1 MDARSIIVRKR
12 DGLELSPEQIE
23 WFIDGY
29 VQDRVAEYQAAALAM
44 SIFLNGMAPRELEAW
59 MKAMLHSGKVL
70 SFPEIDR
77 PKVDKH
83 STGGVGDKV
92 SIPLAPAMAACGLAV
107 PMISG
112 RGLGHTGG
120 TLDKLEAIPGMRTG
134 LTETEF
140 RRTLTETGLAFGAQT
155 KDIVPADRKLYAL
168 RDVTGT
174 VESIPLIASSIM
186 SKKLAEGLDGLVLD
200 VKFGSGAFIT
210 DVERGAELARVMIG
224 LAESLGVRAAA
235 YQTSMAEPL
244 GVCVGHALEIEE
256 SLACLRGEGPTDL
269 RELVLLL
276 GGEALVIGGLC
287 ADLEAGRARIAA
299 SLADGSALEH
309 FERAIAAQ
317 GAESGA
323 LGRLARTQH
332 VHELRA
338 PRGGTLEFVDLRA
351 IGNALV
357 ELGGGR
363 RRIEDTIDPAVGFE
377 FPVSAGATVSEGD
390 LLAKVHHANGR
401 GLEDALTLLEPALR
415 VADSYA
421 APPLVLGRVSGSARD
436 SAV

>member
-1 MDARSIIVRKR
+1 MDARSVIVAKR
-12 DGLELSPEQIE
+12 DGRELTPEQIA

-29 VQDRVAEYQAAALAM
+29 VGEGVAEYQAAALAM
-44 SIFLNGMAPRELEAW
+44 AIFLNGMTPRELEAW
-59 MKAMLHSGKVL
+59 MKAMLYSGKVL
-70 SFPEIDR
+70 SFPELDR

-120 TLDKLEAIPGMRTG
+120 TLDKLESIAGMRTG
-134 LTETEF
+134 LSEDEF

-200 VKFGSGAFIT
+200 VKFGSGAFII

-224 LAESLGVRAAA
+224 LAKSLGVKATA

-256 SLACLRGEGPTDL
+256 SLACLRGEGPADL
-269 RELVLLL
+269 RELVLLQ
-276 GGEALVIGGLC
+276 GGEALVIGGL
-287 ADLEAGRARIAA
+287 ADDLESGRARIAA

-309 FERAIAAQ
+309 FERVIAAQ

-323 LGRLARTQH
+323 LERLAHTSA

-338 PRGGTLEFVDLRA
+338 PRSGVLEYGDLRA

-363 RRIEDTIDPAVGFE
+363 RRIEDAIDPAVGFE
-377 FPVSAGATVSEGD
+377 FPVAAGATVTEGD
-390 LLAKVHHANGR
+390 LLARVHHSNGR
-401 GLEDALTLLEPALR
+401 GLEDGLALLEPALS
-415 VADSYA
+415 VVDTYE
-421 APPLVLGRVSGSARD
+421 APPLVLARLE
-436 SAV
+436 

>member
-1 MDARSIIVRKR
+1 MDARSVIVAKR
-12 DGLELSPEQIE
+12 DGRELSAEQIR

-29 VQDRVAEYQAAALAM
+29 VADRVAEYQAAALAM
-44 SIFLNGMAPRELEAW
+44 AIFLNGMAPRELEAW

-70 SFPEIDR
+70 SFPELDR

-120 TLDKLEAIPGMRTG
+120 TLDKLEAIPGMHTG
-134 LTETEF
+134 LDEDAF

-210 DVERGAELARVMIG
+210 DVDRGAELARVMIG
-224 LAESLGVRAAA
+224 LAGSLGVKAAA

-256 SLACLRGEGPTDL
+256 SLACLRGEGPDDL
-269 RELVLLL
+269 RELVLLQ
-276 GGEALVIGGLC
+276 GGEALVLGGIC
-287 ADLEAGRARIAA
+287 DDVDAGRVRIAA
-299 SLADGSALEH
+299 SLADGSAMEH
-309 FERAIAAQ
+309 FERVIAAQ
-317 GAESGA
+317 GAKPGA
-323 LGRLARTQH
+323 LQHLARTKE

-338 PRGGTLEFVDLRA
+338 PRSGVLEYTDLRA
-351 IGNALV
+351 VGGALV

-363 RRIEDTIDPAVGFE
+363 RRIEDEIDPAVGFE
-377 FPVSAGATVSEGD
+377 FPVLAGASVSEGD
-390 LLAKVHHANGR
+390 LLARVHHQRGR
-401 GLEDALTLLEPALR
+401 GLEDCLALLDAGLR
-415 VADSYA
+415 VTDAYE
-421 APPLVLGRVSGSARD
+421 APPLVLGRVD
-436 SAV
+436 

>member
-1 MDARSIIVRKR
+1 MDARSVIVAKR
-12 DGLELSPEQIE
+12 DGRELSPEQIQ

-29 VQDRVAEYQAAALAM
+29 VADRVAEYQAAALAM
-44 SIFLNGMAPRELEAW
+44 AIFLNGMSPRELEAW
-59 MKAMLHSGKVL
+59 MKAMLYSGKVL
-70 SFPEIDR
+70 SFPELGR

-134 LTETEF
+134 LDEDDF

-210 DVERGAELARVMIG
+210 DVERGRELARVMIG
-224 LAESLGVRAAA
+224 LAKSLGVRVAA

-256 SLACLRGEGPTDL
+256 SLACLRGEGPDDL
-269 RELVLLL
+269 RELVLLQ
-276 GGEALVIGGLC
+276 GGEALVLGGLC
-287 ADLEAGRARIAA
+287 DHVEAGRERIAA
-299 SLADGSALEH
+299 SLADGTAMEH
-309 FERAIAAQ
+309 FERVIAAQ
-317 GAESGA
+317 GAKPRA
-323 LGRLARTQH
+323 LEQLARTRD

-338 PRGGTLEFVDLRA
+338 PRSGVLEYTDLRA

-363 RRIEDTIDPAVGFE
+363 RRIEDAIDPAVGFE
-377 FPVSAGATVSEGD
+377 FPVSAGAEVTEGD
-390 LLAKVHHANGR
+390 ALARVHHQAGR
-401 GLEDALTLLEPALR
+401 GLEDCLSLLESGLR
-415 VADSYA
+415 VTDAYE
-421 APPLVLGRVSGSARD
+421 APPLVLCRVE
-436 SAV
+436 